1 MTNIAVSAENIFKTY
16 TKLKAVNNLSFEVAS
31 SSCFGILGPNGAGKT
46 TMMKMLY
53 GMNRRDKKDGGK
65 INVFGYDPNDNDLE
79 IKYLTGIVP
88 QEDNLDAELNVVQ
101 NLKIYAT
108 FYGLKR
114 KEAQHQIDQLID
126 FMELGD
132 KKKEKIRNLSGG
144 MKRRL
149 VIARS
154 LLNNPKLLI
163 LDEPTT
169 GLDPQV
175 RHLIWDKLRLLKS
188 QGVTIILTTH
198 YMDEAYQLC
207 DELILMDK
215 GSKVLE
221 GKPGELLEK
230 HIERFV
236 LEIIDPLEN
245 FKAPNVEGIR
255 WENTLNRTLFFSD
268 EIGLLEKIT
277 ENLRRGTFYLRN
289 SNLEDLFLKITGRQ
303 LND

>member
-1 MTNIAVSAENIFKTY
+1 MRDLALKAENVVKTY
-16 TKLKAVNNLSFEVAS
+16 GKLIAVNNLSFQVKK

-53 GMNRRDKKDGGK
+53 GMNRRDKADGGN
-65 INVFGYDPNDNDLE
+65 INVFGLDPDVDELK

-101 NLKIYAT
+101 NLKIYAN
-108 FYGLKR
+108 FYGLSK
-114 KEAQHQIDQLID
+114 KETKPRIEELID
-126 FMELGD
+126 FMELSE
-132 KKKEKIRNLSGG
+132 KKKEKIRHLSGG

-149 VIARS
+149 VIARA
-154 LLNNPKLLI
+154 LLNKPRLLI

-175 RHLIWDKLRLLKS
+175 RHLIWDKMRLLKS

-221 GKPGELLEK
+221 GKPGELLDC
-230 HIERFV
+230 HIEKFV
-236 LEIIDPLEN
+236 LEIIDASASTSFDN
-245 FKAPNVEGIR
+245 TEGIR
-255 WENTLNRTLFFSD
+255 SEGTLNRTLLFSNS
-268 EIGLLEKIT
+268 IANLEKIT
-277 ENLRRGTFYLRN
+277 EKLKRGTFYLRN